1 MRRTAR
7 GTAKHAGR
15 RVARL
20 LRIIGVVLVLLPEPI
35 TTGVGIGL
43 IFGALALSDKHRR
56 PAPSSG
62 VIIRRGSLAPLR
74 A

>member
-1 MRRTAR
+1 VRRTAR

-15 RVARL
+15 RAAKL
-20 LRIIGVVLVLLPEPI
+20 LKTIGVVLVLLPEPI

-43 IFGALALSDKHRR
+43 ILGSFALSDKHRR

-62 VIIRRGSLAPLR
+62 VIVRHGSLAPLR

>member
-1 MRRTAR
+1 VRRTAR
-7 GTAKHAGR
+7 GRAKHAGR
-15 RVARL
+15 RAAKL
-20 LRIIGVVLVLLPEPI
+20 LKTIGVVLVLLPEPI

-43 IFGALALSDKHRR
+43 ILGAFALSDKHRR

-62 VIIRRGSLAPLR
+62 VIVRHGSLAPLR

>member
-1 MRRTAR
+1 MRRNAR

-15 RVARL
+15 RAAKL
-20 LRIIGVVLVLLPEPI
+20 LKTIGVVLVLLPEPI
-35 TTGVGIGL
+35 TTGVGIGFIL
-43 IFGALALSDKHRR
+43 GALALSDKHRR

-62 VIIRRGSLAPLR
+62 VIVRHGSLTPLK

>member
-1 MRRTAR
+1 VRRTAR
-7 GTAKHAGR
+7 GTAKHAGGR
-15 RVARL
+15 AAKL
-20 LRIIGVVLVLLPEPI
+20 LKTIGVVLVVLPEPI

-43 IFGALALSDKHRR
+43 ILGALALSDKHRR

-62 VIIRRGSLAPLR
+62 VIVRHGSLAPLR

>member
-1 MRRTAR
+1 VRRTVQRKERRTA
-7 GTAKHAGR
+7 K
-15 RVARL
+15 L
-20 LRIIGVVLVLLPEPI
+20 LKTIGVVLVLLPEPI

-43 IFGALALSDKHRR
+43 ILSSLALSDKHRR

-62 VIIRRGSLAPLR
+62 VIVRHGSLAPLR

>member
-7 GTAKHAGR
+7 GTAKHAGQR
-15 RVARL
+15 AARL
-20 LRIIGVVLVLLPEPI
+20 LKTIGVILVLLPEPI
-35 TTGVGIGL
+35 TTGVGIGFIL
-43 IFGALALSDKHRR
+43 GALALSDKHRR

-62 VIIRRGSLAPLR
+62 VIVRHGSLAPLR